1 MTSWD
6 VKLCFD
12 VENYEYIVPCNFA
25 ANFEFI
31 EFIDLWI
38 YRARAFE
45 ATPCLQEAKN
55 KKQQK
60 KKPGPVRLP
69 VNA

>member
-12 VENYEYIVPCNFA
+12 VENYEYIIPYNFA

-45 ATPCLQEAKN
+45 ATPWLQEAK
-55 KKQQK
+55 KKAK
-60 KKPGPVRLP
+60 KKPGPVRLH